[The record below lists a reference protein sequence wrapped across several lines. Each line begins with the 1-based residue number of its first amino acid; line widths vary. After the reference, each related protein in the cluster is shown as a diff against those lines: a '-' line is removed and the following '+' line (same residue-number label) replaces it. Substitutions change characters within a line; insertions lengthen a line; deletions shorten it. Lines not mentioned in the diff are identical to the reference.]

1 MKMLNRSAMTVKLT
15 QAFVDWINSLDDDG
29 DLLTLADVN
38 EEATVYLIP
47 EIEDEGQLHEMV
59 QEYWLNILENELKS
73 WEDDETAWPEL
84 TFTQFECFIELAPA
98 VMTFDLDYENG
109 LKSADID
116 DLEVAILG

>member
-84 TFTQFECFIELAPA
+84 TFTQFERFIELAPA